1 MTSSV
6 SCDGLG
12 SESDSDSTD
21 DITLSIDGDGF
32 IDDSE
37 LDGASLDI
45 PEIDESEWLIFRGE
59 SNHISLIR

>member
-1 MTSSV
+1 MANSV
-6 SCDGLG
+6 SCDGFG

-37 LDGASLDI
+37 LDVASLDI
-45 PEIDESEWLIFRGE
+45 PEIDESDWLIFRGE
-59 SNHISLIR
+59 ANHVSLVK